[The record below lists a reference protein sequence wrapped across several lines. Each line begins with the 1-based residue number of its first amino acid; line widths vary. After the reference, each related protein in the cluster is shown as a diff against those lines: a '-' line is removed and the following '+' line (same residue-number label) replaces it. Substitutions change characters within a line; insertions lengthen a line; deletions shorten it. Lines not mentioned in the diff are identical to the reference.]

1 MLKPCHVYYDYRAMS
16 KLNQSFRCLKWNA
29 QCHFIFHHWCWPPYI
44 VIPFCIM
51 TRDAL
56 IQTLLLSDQ
65 EIHLLHQYLFLSA
78 VKRIPRKHCYH
89 MYKSMIGI
97 LYFCEPAE
105 NPRQENI
112 RNTEVECCF
121 NCDFT
126 LSLNVVNLLFAFV
139 CVFFYFYFQ
148 YLTKV

>member
-1 MLKPCHVYYDYRAMS
+1 
-16 KLNQSFRCLKWNA
+16 
-29 QCHFIFHHWCWPPYI
+29 
-44 VIPFCIM
+44 
-51 TRDAL
+51 
-56 IQTLLLSDQ
+56 
-65 EIHLLHQYLFLSA
+65 
-78 VKRIPRKHCYH
+78 
-89 MYKSMIGI
+89 MIGI
-97 LYFCEPAE
+97 PYFCEPAE

-126 LSLNVVNLLFAFV
+126 LSLYVVNLLFAFV